1 MLDRQ
6 ANWRALALA
15 LGPALGATAGA
26 LLGLYGG
33 DRGSQLSWGTAVGV
47 VLTQYLTLV
56 WIAVDTGRSPP
67 RAIVAALI
75 SGPVVLFVLVG
86 LTLAVTVAVFGVG
99 MAVPV
104 AAVLTAIYR
113 LPALSFMRAWPGE
126 VIAAVT
132 MPFVVL
138 WWMLLERVIDVW
150 DRREARRS
158 RRVEVRPPR
167 RAGQAV
173 QGALRTVPGALRAM
187 LDFIGGVVDRL
198 RRAEGPVGRWVVV
211 PRTTTPFVLAFLAS
225 AFPFA
230 GLVLVDSLVF
240 GYDYA
245 ASHRADAVAATIGA
259 VVGGLYGACM
269 SFVGAVA
276 AGLDEP

>member
-6 ANWRALALA
+6 ANWHALALA

-26 LLGLYGG
+26 LIGLYGG
-33 DRGSQLSWGTAVGV
+33 DRGSQLSWGMAIGV

-56 WIAVDTGRSPP
+56 WIAVGAGRSPP

-86 LTLAVTVAVFGVG
+86 MTLAVTVAVFGVG

-104 AAVLTAIYR
+104 AAVFTAIYR

-126 VIAAVT
+126 VVAAVT

-138 WWMLLERVIDVW
+138 WWMLLEPVADVW
-150 DRREARRS
+150 NRRQARRS
-158 RRVEVRPPR
+158 QQVEESPPR
-167 RAGQAV
+167 RAGQTVRRAV
-173 QGALRTVPGALRAM
+173 WAVLGAM
-187 LDFIGGVVDRL
+187 LDFVGGVVDQL

-211 PRTTTPFVLAFLAS
+211 PRKTMPFVIAFLAS
-225 AFPFA
+225 VFPFA
-230 GLVLVDSLVF
+230 GLALVDALVF

-245 ASHRADAVAATIGA
+245 ASHQAYAVAATIGA

-276 AGLDEP
+276 AGLDEPD

>member
-6 ANWRALALA
+6 ANWHALALA

-33 DRGSQLSWGTAVGV
+33 DRGSQLSWGMAIGV

-56 WIAVDTGRSPP
+56 WIAVATGRSPP

-86 LTLAVTVAVFGVG
+86 LTLAVTVAIFGVG

-104 AAVLTAIYR
+104 AAVFTAIYR

-158 RRVEVRPPR
+158 QQVEVSPPR

-173 QGALRTVPGALRAM
+173 QGALKAVLGALGAM
-187 LDFIGGVVDRL
+187 LDFVGGVVDQL

-211 PRTTTPFVLAFLAS
+211 PRKTMPFVLAFLAS
-225 AFPFA
+225 IFPR
-230 GLVLVDSLVF
+230 VPQ
-240 GYDYA
+240 
-245 ASHRADAVAATIGA
+245 
-259 VVGGLYGACM
+259 
-269 SFVGAVA
+269 FVGTWVWWLERCRRS
-276 AGLDEP
+276 AG